1 MLKRPTING
10 LSLALVFI
18 ASTPSHASDTLLTHL
33 NKSERG
39 DWSVEY
45 KTSEPIKRIVFHNSP
60 NGSRVDRWSSNSGDF
75 EITYQ
80 EKQESIQRKDGEP
93 FTTAKFSLTS
103 TYTHL
108 PKNYGP
114 FSPLSN
120 GGMIIHSGRFF
131 ACADVCGKRANN
143 WQFSLTVPSDEH
155 IILNGEV
162 LKETASWS
170 DRDSGK
176 SIYTGKQKPAEA
188 AGTLSIIDQG
198 LPPVIRQSLDKNIPK
213 LMLYFEKNLGKLSSN
228 YKPTL
233 FASYSNRPGKSTQ
246 GGVLPNQIFMHW
258 DTDDLEE
265 KANNDDFLKSTL
277 KTFAHETAHFFQSTS
292 TFNSTAEAWVHE
304 GSAELFAINALLEL
318 YPDTKNYVEAFK
330 AKSVDQCIEALKTLS
345 LEKASE
351 NGKFQMHYH
360 CGMLIHQRIEQGL
373 TQKKTSL
380 TLYEIWQEY
389 RENVVAGSTS
399 GQQTFLNVVE
409 AHTSF
414 ALRQKIETFIA
425 EKHADPQLAL
435 NTLFE

>member
-1 MLKRPTING
+1 MLKHLILSG
-10 LSLALVFI
+10 LSFILI
-18 ASTPSHASDTLLTHL
+18 ASESAQASNTLLTQIK
-33 NKSERG
+33 KSDQG

-45 KTSEPIKRIVFHNSP
+45 KAAEPIEKIVFNNSP
-60 NGSRVDRWSSNSGDF
+60 NGSRVERWSSDSDEF
-75 EITYQ
+75 EIVYQ
-80 EKQESIQRKDGEP
+80 ERQESIHRKDGKS
-93 FTTAKFSLTS
+93 FTTARFNLTP

-114 FSPLSN
+114 FSPLSD

-131 ACADVCGKRANN
+131 ACANVCGKRENN

-162 LKETASWS
+162 LKETVSWS

-292 TFNSTAEAWVHE
+292 TFDSTAEAWVHE

-345 LEKASE
+345 LAKASE

-360 CGMLIHQRIEQGL
+360 CGMLIHQRIEQAL

-409 AHTSF
+409 KHTTTE
-414 ALRQKIETFIA
+414 LRLKIESFIN
-425 EKHADPQLAL
+425 EQHAAPALAV
-435 NTLFE
+435 NAFFE